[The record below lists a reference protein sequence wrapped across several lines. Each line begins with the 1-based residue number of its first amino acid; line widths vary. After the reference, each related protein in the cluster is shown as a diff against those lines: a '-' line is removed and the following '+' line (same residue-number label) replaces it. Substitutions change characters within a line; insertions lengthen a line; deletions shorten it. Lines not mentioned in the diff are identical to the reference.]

1 MTSKTNFTSWVTCP
15 QPNPEAKLR
24 LFCFPF
30 VGGSSIAFRNWPN
43 YLPTTVEVCPIEI
56 PGRGRQIKLP
66 LYTEIHSLVR
76 EIAINIIPYL
86 DKPFAFF
93 GYSMGASISFELI
106 RLLRSQ
112 YNFQPLHFFVA
123 ARRAPQFPN
132 EKQLISQLPD
142 ADFLVEIAKFNGTPP
157 AVLENTQL
165 MEIFLPIMRA
175 DFTLLESHIYTEQPP
190 LDCPISAF
198 GGSQDQAVSYHALSA
213 WQVQTV
219 ANFSLQM
226 IEGDHF
232 FMNTATTTL
241 LNSVSQYLQLY
252 TLSSGLG

>member
-1 MTSKTNFTSWVTCP
+1 MTNKTNFTSWVTCP

-30 VGGSSIAFRNWPN
+30 AGGSSIAFRTWPN
-43 YLPTTVEVCPIEI
+43 YLPKTVEVCPVEI
-56 PGRGRQIKLP
+56 PGRGRQIKSP
-66 LYTEIHSLVR
+66 LYTEIQPLVR
-76 EIAINIIPYL
+76 EIATNIIPYL

-112 YNFQPLHFFVA
+112 YNFHPLHLFVA

-132 EKQLISQLPD
+132 EKPLLSQLPD
-142 ADFLVEIAKFNGTPP
+142 ADFLVEIAQFNGTPP
-157 AVLENTQL
+157 AVLEDTEL
-165 MEIFLPIMRA
+165 MEIFLPIIRA
-175 DFTLLESHIYTEQPP
+175 DFTLLESHIYTEEPP
-190 LDCPISAF
+190 LNCSITAF
-198 GGSQDQAVSYHALSA
+198 GGSQDPAVSYNALLA
-213 WQVQTV
+213 WQVQTI
-219 ANFSLQM
+219 ANFSLQV

-241 LNSVSQYLQLY
+241 LNSVSQDLQLY
-252 TLSSGLG
+252 I